1 MRADGSRGSGE
12 APTREC
18 PGAGSHRPGI
28 PERHAQEAVRQPQ
41 FRRWRSR
48 LRSVDRPAGTQRRA
62 QGARSLGGLLGEPW
76 LQADP
81 EEETAGAPGLAG
93 GPRGARTW
101 SWPER
106 VDLQLEDAGRL
117 CLGRRGEPREGDRG
131 GGGEAGVS
139 SFLRPV
145 PKTPGSPSLPY
156 PPSTLALTWGRKK
169 SARITVEER
178 SWGICGATMAF
189 RGALGAA
196 AAGFGAL
203 YLRGRLRP
211 FGQPRASGDPRGGG
225 RRGRRAARWSDSEIL
240 SWPQAM

>member
-18 PGAGSHRPGI
+18 PGAGSHRPGV

-101 SWPER
+101 SRPER

-131 GGGEAGVS
+131 GSRRLILPAPCPQDSLV
-139 SFLRPV
+139 
-145 PKTPGSPSLPY
+145 SLPPI
-156 PPSTLALTWGRKK
+156 PPFHVGSDLGKEKERQDH
-169 SARITVEER
+169 RRGEELGHLRGDHGLSGGLGSR
-178 SWGICGATMAF
+178 SCGLRSLISERTAPPL
-189 RGALGAA
+189 RA
-196 AAGFGAL
+196 AAGFG
-203 YLRGRLRP
+203 GP
-211 FGQPRASGDPRGGG
+211 QG
-225 RRGRRAARWSDSEIL
+225 RRSQGKESSALER
-240 SWPQAM
+240 Q